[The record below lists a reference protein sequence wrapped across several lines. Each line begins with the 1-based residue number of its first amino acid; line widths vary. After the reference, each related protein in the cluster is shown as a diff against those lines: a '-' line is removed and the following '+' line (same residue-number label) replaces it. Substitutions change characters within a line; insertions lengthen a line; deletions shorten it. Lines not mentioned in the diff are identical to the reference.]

1 MSSEDDAQHVDIE
14 SLDLGDMA
22 RHASA
27 ATFAPN
33 WRSILITDGSIGIVV
48 LLAGLALLLWVGWVG
63 WVLIALG
70 ATYVG
75 LVVRRFLQWRWIR
88 QRAGLQ

>member
-1 MSSEDDAQHVDIE
+1 MSSEDEPQYVDIE

-22 RHASA
+22 RHART

-33 WRSILITDGSIGIVV
+33 WRTILITDGSIGFVV
-48 LLAGLALLLWVGWVG
+48 LLAGLALVLWVHWGG
-63 WVLIALG
+63 WVLVALG
-70 ATYVG
+70 LLYVW

-88 QRAGLQ
+88 GRAGLG